1 MEQVAHDF
9 TVKHIAFYAKHVCG
23 RKITW
28 ECIMI
33 NNKPEN
39 IISHNE
45 SAWDQEALLQNNW
58 SKPVSSKIIEDAM
71 KGNWKVYITKKPLP
85 ESWLPH
91 NIKGKDIL
99 CLASAG
105 GQQAPVLAAAGA
117 NVTVFDISEKQ
128 LDQDRM
134 VAKRNQLAINTIHGD
149 MCDLSCFSECSFDY
163 IIHPIS
169 NLYVSNLEPVWEG
182 CYRILRKNGCLLSSF
197 YNPIL
202 FVFEKNK
209 DLDQRGCLKPV
220 HALPYSDTEHL
231 TQEEIDRKITNKEA
245 FIFGHTLTSQINGQ
259 LNAGFL
265 LDGFY
270 EDEHPSPRFLIED
283 FVKTMLATKAIKRS

>member
-1 MEQVAHDF
+1 ML
-9 TVKHIAFYAKHVCG
+9 
-23 RKITW
+23 
-28 ECIMI
+28 
-33 NNKPEN
+33 NNKIES
-39 IISHNE
+39 IASHNE
-45 SAWDQEALLQNNW
+45 SAWDQEALLQNEW
-58 SKPVSSKIIEDAM
+58 SKPVSSKIIEDAK
-71 KGNWKVYITKKPLP
+71 KGNWQINITKKPLP
-85 ESWLPH
+85 ESWLP
-91 NIKGKDIL
+91 NDIQGKDIL

-105 GQQAPVLAAAGA
+105 GQQAPVLSAAGA

-134 VAKRNQLAINTIHGD
+134 VAERNQLSINIIHGD
-149 MCDLSCFSECSFDY
+149 MCDLSCFNNSSFDY

-169 NLYVSNLEPVWEG
+169 NLYVSNLELVWKG

-209 DLDQRGCLKPV
+209 DLEQKGLLKPV
-220 HALPYSDTEHL
+220 HELPYSDTEHL
-231 TQEEIDRKITNKEA
+231 MQEDIDRKIRNKEA

-259 LNAGFL
+259 LQAGLL

-270 EDEHPSPRFLIED
+270 EDAYS
-283 FVKTMLATKAIKRS
+283 ATTCPDS